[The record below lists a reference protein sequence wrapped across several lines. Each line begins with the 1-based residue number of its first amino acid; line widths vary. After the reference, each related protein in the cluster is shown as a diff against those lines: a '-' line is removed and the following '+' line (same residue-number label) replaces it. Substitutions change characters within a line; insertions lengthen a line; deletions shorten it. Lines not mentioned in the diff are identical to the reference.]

1 MKYIYIFIVFLYLA
15 ITTALYFQ
23 RNSERMSLPL
33 TPFVSDDA
41 SAQRLAY
48 SFAYDTTDNSLFIV
62 RLVHNKV
69 ETSLHTFFSSALRA
83 ADIPFLFGLS
93 KTVSSPYQM
102 DYKIPP
108 LFLVELPFFL
118 FSCWYFITRYENEKK
133 TVIVFALSGIVS
145 LMIVGL
151 FTPALHPL
159 TLLPLVLC
167 IRTFTGIG
175 VVSFIKSKK

>member
-1 MKYIYIFIVFLYLA
+1 MKYLYIFIVFLYLA
-15 ITTALYFQ
+15 ITTVLYAQ
-23 RNSERMSLPL
+23 RNSERMSSPL

-69 ETSLHTFFSSALRA
+69 ETYLHTFFSSALRA

-108 LFLVELPFFL
+108 LFLVELPFFV
-118 FSCWYFITRYENEKK
+118 FACWHFITMYKKEKR
-133 TVIVFALSGIVS
+133 TLVVITLSGILS
-145 LMIVGL
+145 LFIVGL

-167 IRTFTGIG
+167 IRAFTGIG
-175 VVSFIKSKK
+175 VINFIKSK